1 MKRDWRKA
9 LYQHYATP
17 PEQLFPRFKLGAS
30 LFLVGLV
37 IIYGGNQLLNPS
49 LQQEITTL
57 IGIILI
63 GIGFLTA
70 MMVQIRMVIGRIVKF
85 FMEKPD
91 V

>member
-9 LYQHYATP
+9 LYQHYTIP
-17 PEQLFPRFKLGAS
+17 PEKLFPRFKLGAS

-37 IIYGGNQLLNPS
+37 IIYGGNQLLPPS
-49 LQQEITTL
+49 LQQELTTL
-57 IGIILI
+57 VGIILI

-70 MMVQIRMVIGRIVKF
+70 MMVQVRMLIGRIVTF
-85 FMEKPD
+85 FTDKPD